1 MRHYLILIVF
11 LSLAVAGQDTV
22 SIPDVPGIR
31 LGENRLDFPG
41 SRDRFDSLL
50 SHLQEGDKHLN
61 ILHIGG
67 SHVQAGIF
75 PHRLT
80 VVRGRDD
87 VLPDEAGRHNTLAV
101 IEMAMRSAR
110 EGKWLDIEY

>member
-75 PHRLT
+75 PHRL
-80 VVRGRDD
+80 REHFGR
-87 VLPDEAGRHNTLAV
+87 LPTTTSRLRASGSGLVALSSCLPSSW
-101 IEMAMRSAR
+101 A
-110 EGKWLDIEY
+110 